1 MVLSKPE
8 TIPLQMQQK
17 IDFREERI
25 AENNLNLVSR
35 VRSQYDRKFE
45 ISRLDNSEYV
55 ERQKEARMV
64 NQLLEEQEIAANNA
78 NLSSRIINSKSAFG
92 VDTLEKQYQKR
103 RQIQKMHGQV
113 IDFQKEMPPIVEKK
127 KQAQISGARGKL
139 QKPELSLVQQQK
151 MRLYKSRTQ

>member
-1 MVLSKPE
+1 M
-8 TIPLQMQQK
+8 
-17 IDFREERI
+17 
-25 AENNLNLVSR
+25 NLVSR

-92 VDTLEKQYQKR
+92 VDALEKQYQKR
-103 RQIQKMHGQV
+103 RQIQKMHG
-113 IDFQKEMPPIVEKK
+113 
-127 KQAQISGARGKL
+127 
-139 QKPELSLVQQQK
+139 
-151 MRLYKSRTQ
+151 

>member
-1 MVLSKPE
+1 M
-8 TIPLQMQQK
+8 
-17 IDFREERI
+17 
-25 AENNLNLVSR
+25 NLVSR

-103 RQIQKMHGQV
+103 RQIQKMHG
-113 IDFQKEMPPIVEKK
+113 
-127 KQAQISGARGKL
+127 
-139 QKPELSLVQQQK
+139 
-151 MRLYKSRTQ
+151 